1 MNRRLWAIAGCFTVL
16 GLTAATPEAA
26 WAVVKD
32 QSRIGEEGA
41 DAEPQVPPPPK
52 AEPGEAAPPDSP
64 ELGAV
69 APVETVELTLDS
81 AKRALDAFAD
91 VRDKYNDQ
99 GIEKYESL
107 KEFVAKTDAGKRLEA
122 DIKTHGFSDV
132 TEWNKAVTTVSFAY
146 SAVFDGQE
154 TDIRRQIEAIRND
167 GGLNEAERSQILTY
181 LDSLLPSENNKK
193 VLRELLDDPIYR
205 ERLKLLDEVE

>member
-16 GLTAATPEAA
+16 GLTAATPEVA
-26 WAVVKD
+26 WAIKD

-41 DAEPQVPPPPK
+41 DAETQVPPPPE
-52 AEPGEAAPPDSP
+52 AEPDELAPPDSP
-64 ELGAV
+64 EFGAI
-69 APVETVELTLDS
+69 APVETVELTLDA

-99 GIEKYESL
+99 GIENFESL
-107 KEFVAKTDAGKRLEA
+107 EEFVTNTDAGKRLEA
-122 DIKTHGFSDV
+122 DIKAHGFSDV
-132 TEWNKAVTTVSFAY
+132 TEWNKTVTTVSFAY

-167 GGLNEAERSQILTY
+167 RGLDEAERGQILAY